1 LRVSAQ
7 LHDRNV
13 GCPHLPSG
21 QFVGTYTTEGG
32 KRIWTRHIDPQRH
45 LLRIRNSWTVNAP
58 VLDQL
63 AEDDVYLIRYVT
75 PAEIYEVPL
84 SEFMR
89 QSEKL
94 EHFACGEDTF
104 ALPRGYW
111 TTSSG
116 ARNHTLPLFS
126 DTET

>member
-1 LRVSAQ
+1 MIATLDAHISQVASSLAPTQRRAESESGLGTSTRSDIFFVS
-7 LHDRNV
+7 V
-13 GCPHLPSG
+13 
-21 QFVGTYTTEGG
+21 T
-32 KRIWTRHIDPQRH
+32 
-45 LLRIRNSWTVNAP
+45 